1 MLAKDVML
9 PTTEVVHLDQSL
21 LDAGI
26 RLRRFQLPAL
36 PVVDGDEIVGLLTAE
51 ALEEQAAAPDND
63 LAETAVRD
71 RMSAEVAFC
80 RNDESVAAARRL
92 IEAGGHSHLLVIDG
106 KGRLC
111 GLIAAHDL
119 DAEAEGE
126 AEAEDPHVVKT
137 PGRATGSRLH
147 QPPGFSVKPVIKP
160 QR

>member
-21 LDAGI
+21 LEAGI
-26 RLRRFQLPAL
+26 RLRRYRLPAL

-51 ALEEQAAAPDND
+51 ALEKQAAAPDND

-71 RMSAEVAFC
+71 HMSAEVAFC
-80 RNDESVAAARRL
+80 RTDESVAAARRL
-92 IEAGGHSHLLVIDG
+92 IEEGGHSHLLVTDG

-119 DAEAEGE
+119 GAEAAGE
-126 AEAEDPHVVKT
+126 AESEDPHVVKT

-147 QPPGFSVKPVIKP
+147 QPPGFSVKPVIKQP
-160 QR
+160 R